1 MNKMLDKLGY
11 IKNKYLNLYSEGL
24 DPTQLD
30 FSISKESIIRV
41 TLESKTAITFKKA
54 KKFHKINI
62 LIESAEMVTFSKE
75 FKVLEI
81 KTDQND
87 VSFLEIQCLQDSPGF
102 EFFVVKYYKA
112 NNIKWVI

>member
-1 MNKMLDKLGY
+1 LELKL
-11 IKNKYLNLYSEGL
+11 
-24 DPTQLD
+24 PQQRQPRQLQA
-30 FSISKESIIRV
+30 FLRSKRLKESIIRV